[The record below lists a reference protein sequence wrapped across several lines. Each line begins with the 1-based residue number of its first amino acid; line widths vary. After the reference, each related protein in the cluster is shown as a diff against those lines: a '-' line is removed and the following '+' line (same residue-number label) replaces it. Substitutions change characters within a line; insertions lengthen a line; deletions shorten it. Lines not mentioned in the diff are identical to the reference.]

1 MQTPLRFLIIDA
13 YPKTSRDEFD
23 AVGMKQAWR
32 LFAEML
38 VKHLPEAVPTT
49 WFAGDRSAPPGG
61 LGPDH
66 YAGILWTGSDL
77 TIYHGDDA
85 RVTRQIEF
93 ARASFKAGTPAF
105 GTCWGLQMAA
115 TAAGG

>member
-1 MQTPLRFLIIDA
+1 MQTPLRFLIVDA

-38 VKHLPEAVPTT
+38 VKHLPEAVHTT
-49 WFAGDRSAPPGG
+49 WFAGDHSAPPGG

-77 TIYHGDDA
+77 TIYHRDDE
-85 RVTRQIEF
+85 RVTPQIEF
-93 ARASFKAGTPAF
+93 AQPSFKAGTHESDTSRSF
-105 GTCWGLQMAA
+105 QM
-115 TAAGG
+115 